1 MMHRTKRFAVSLFLA
16 ASIVAP
22 ASIMAAPSPQ
32 AAVSVRVY
40 DSGHK
45 DYHNWDDHENGLWAQ
60 FLVEKHRSHHEYAK
74 ASKREQAEYW
84 NWRHDHHD

>member
-1 MMHRTKRFAVSLFLA
+1 MMHRTKRIAVSLFLA

-22 ASIMAAPSPQ
+22 ASIMAAPGPQ
-32 AAVSVRVY
+32 AVSVRVY

-45 DYHNWDDHENGLWAQ
+45 DYHNWDDHENSLWGQ
-60 FLVEKHRSHHEYAK
+60 FLIEKHRSHHEYVK
-74 ASKREQAEYW
+74 ASKHEQAEYW